1 MAKDLRGF
9 LEPPRDAAKN
19 KETQA
24 TAPLAHRRGMT
35 SPGEPRVFQVRS
47 GFVCGLCGVVHK
59 NLENAFDCL
68 GRCTVQLRL
77 RSPAGPSHFGS
88 QAHFACTACG
98 RGFANCDDAEQCFER
113 CMHKLKPTK
122 EFETALRR
130 VQVKYAQR
138 LSSHGVRQLE
148 RIDPLRE
155 HTKMLETL
163 TKEQEALKNPE
174 SASPRT
180 DQQTPVS
187 SAETKSQLQETSS
200 SRGSSS
206 RGDGELSPMLD
217 LRSESQA
224 SVSSEDESQGGVM
237 EPEFSAEAPQLAAEE
252 PQLDAEAPQIDAEEP
267 QTDAEAPQI
276 DAEAPQFEAEETQID
291 AEESQLADEES
302 QLADEEPQ
310 IDAEEPQLAAEE
322 PQLDAEAPQIDAEE
336 PQLDAEEPQLDPE
349 EPQSALTMLVEDVPK
364 LDDSDFQ
371 AMQNS
376 ENSAPEGSAKA
387 LTPKAEIDSLDSLE
401 MDAFTEPQ
409 NSEQPTSGEL
419 TLMSSEFESLSSP
432 NETDVGL
439 GEDVFA
445 MLQDSPPPTNEQR
458 SKNKDTSQKNN
469 KNKIEG
475 SLLDDLPVDGGS
487 PEMFDKVFVRQPK
500 MKPYRREH
508 AKYCCSAC
516 SKEFFTKEQ
525 VEACFFSHP
534 EEGSEEEQLLLE
546 KIAKLKN
553 KSAA

>member
-180 DQQTPVS
+180 DQQTPAS

-206 RGDGELSPMLD
+206 RGSSSRGDEELSPMLE

-267 QTDAEAPQI
+267 Q
-276 DAEAPQFEAEETQID
+276 
-291 AEESQLADEES
+291 
-302 QLADEEPQ
+302 
-310 IDAEEPQLAAEE
+310 
-322 PQLDAEAPQIDAEE
+322 LDP
-336 PQLDAEEPQLDPE
+336 EEPQLDPE

>member
-180 DQQTPVS
+180 DQQTPAS

-206 RGDGELSPMLD
+206 RGDEELSPMLE

-267 QTDAEAPQI
+267 QIDAEAPQI
-276 DAEAPQFEAEETQID
+276 DAEAPQFEAEET
-291 AEESQLADEES
+291 
-302 QLADEEPQ
+302 
-310 IDAEEPQLAAEE
+310 
-322 PQLDAEAPQIDAEE
+322 QIDAEE

>member
-180 DQQTPVS
+180 DQQTPAS

-206 RGDGELSPMLD
+206 RGSSSRGDEELSPMLE

-237 EPEFSAEAPQLAAEE
+237 EPEFSAEA
-252 PQLDAEAPQIDAEEP
+252 
-267 QTDAEAPQI
+267 
-276 DAEAPQFEAEETQID
+276 
-291 AEESQLADEES
+291 
-302 QLADEEPQ
+302 
-310 IDAEEPQLAAEE
+310 PQLAAEE